1 MTSAFEGGNV
11 IDLSCRDC
19 LCMSSRLGTPK
30 VPPKSV
36 ALPRDRHRTGA
47 RDRREGDTNGPAE
60 HPVGRK
66 KVATARVS
74 VNGMPLGGDVIV
86 RNGVAY
92 VPLRATKALNC
103 TVSWDRVR
111 VLGPVGPSWAG
122 PELAPADSIPY
133 ALGPVGSDFGS
144 RSRVRNADPLWLL
157 RPDGQGVR
165 DC

>member
-1 MTSAFEGGNV
+1 MKPW
-11 IDLSCRDC
+11 
-19 LCMSSRLGTPK
+19 LGTA
-30 VPPKSV
+30 
-36 ALPRDRHRTGA
+36 ALLGA
-47 RDRREGDTNGPAE
+47 LFLGV
-60 HPVGRK
+60 VGAGAK
-66 KVATARVS
+66 ATRVS

-92 VPLRATKALNC
+92 VPLRAVEEALNC

-157 RPDGQGVR
+157 LTLA
-165 DC
+165 